1 MLSSQDIT
9 KIRKDT
15 PGCSDKLF
23 FNSAGS
29 SLPVRE
35 VVDRQINYLQE
46 EALFGGYKTM
56 AKYASEAAEAYVEA
70 AKLLGCEPHQV
81 AFCESATVAYYRVI
95 STMRFEMGDVILT
108 SELDYISNFIVF
120 DQLRRKHNI
129 SLAFLKKDV
138 DGSFDLEAVRN
149 QFTELH
155 PKMVAVTHVPTSSGV
170 VQDVIAIGKLCN
182 EFEVL
187 YLVDGCQS
195 VGQLEV
201 DVKAIGCDFLSC
213 TGRKFLRGPRG
224 TGFLYVSDRAL
235 TMNLVP
241 ISADGDTT
249 IWQSADEFEYG
260 NTAKKFETFERSYS
274 NLLGFGA
281 ALKYLNGVG
290 IKNIEAYNTTLGNH
304 LRNGIKSKTEILLM
318 DHGSKLSNIITL
330 YHPNFQL
337 EKVTSQLDEHQIY
350 YSIARKSMAFLDFA
364 QKGVDWAIRLSPHYF
379 NTIEELDEAIDILAT
394 MH

>member
-1 MLSSQDIT
+1 MLSSQDIA

-46 EALFGGYKTM
+46 EAMFGGYKTM

-70 AKLLGCEPHQV
+70 AKLLGCEAHQV

-129 SLAFLKKDV
+129 SLAFLKKEV
-138 DGSFDLEAVRN
+138 DGSFDLEAVRK

-260 NTAKKFETFERSYS
+260 NTAK
-274 NLLGFGA
+274 NL
-281 ALKYLNGVG
+281 KDKQQVELN
-290 IKNIEAYNTTLGNH
+290 INNPNDTTNV
-304 LRNGIKSKTEILLM
+304 KK
-318 DHGSKLSNIITL
+318 
-330 YHPNFQL
+330 
-337 EKVTSQLDEHQIY
+337 
-350 YSIARKSMAFLDFA
+350 
-364 QKGVDWAIRLSPHYF
+364 
-379 NTIEELDEAIDILAT
+379 
-394 MH
+394 

>member
-138 DGSFDLEAVRN
+138 DGSFDLEAVRK

-290 IKNIEAYNTTLGNH
+290 IKNIEAYN
-304 LRNGIKSKTEILLM
+304 
-318 DHGSKLSNIITL
+318 
-330 YHPNFQL
+330 
-337 EKVTSQLDEHQIY
+337 
-350 YSIARKSMAFLDFA
+350 
-364 QKGVDWAIRLSPHYF
+364 
-379 NTIEELDEAIDILAT
+379 
-394 MH
+394 

>member
-1 MLSSQDIT
+1 MLSSQDIA

-70 AKLLGCEPHQV
+70 GKLLGCEAHHI

-138 DGSFDLEAVRN
+138 DGSFDLEAVRK

-290 IKNIEAYNTTLGNH
+290 IKNIEAYNTSLGNH
-304 LRNGIKSKTEILLM
+304 LRNGIRNKTEILLM
-318 DHGSKLSNIITL
+318 DQGTKLSNIITL

-337 EKVTSQLDEHQIY
+337 EKVTSQLDEHKIY